1 MQSNYQGYENG
12 IKIHESNL
20 FCHKYT
26 SSQTI
31 LKTSML
37 RTILPTGEFYS
48 IVGKILARE
57 IVLRAANSKASLLET
72 TIPCCYKLPV
82 CALEPIIGQ
91 NVNSRGKIA
100 IYNKVFHDLS
110 TEQQNLD
117 LYYKNKIISND
128 Y

>member
-1 MQSNYQGYENG
+1 
-12 IKIHESNL
+12 
-20 FCHKYT
+20 
-26 SSQTI
+26 
-31 LKTSML
+31 ML
-37 RTILPTGEFYS
+37 GTILPTGEFYS

-117 LYYKNKIISND
+117 YTTRTKLLVMIIEVTI
-128 Y
+128 